1 MVRNQEEGKEN
12 IMNQSEHD
20 GNIYRLAD
28 ELKIPESKIMD
39 FSASVNPLGVSKKV
53 KAEVRK
59 QLKYLHRY
67 PDPDTKRLRKRLGQY
82 HAIDPETILCG
93 NGSTELIYLI
103 TKAFKPRKVI
113 IPVPTYTEYER
124 ACKMSGEAEVTSYT
138 LKKENNF
145 DLNLDEFIKTMEEK
159 LPNPHSPPF
168 TKGERWGINHSS
180 LITHHSLLPF
190 EMAFLCNPNNPTGRL
205 LRRQDV
211 KKIADAARDNRCYLV
226 VDEAF
231 IDFSPDD
238 TVIEE
243 VADNPYL
250 IVLRSMT
257 HFYAFAGLRLGYGV
271 FPANLIERLEQC
283 REPWTVNSLAQK
295 AAAVAL
301 KDKVYRKESMTVIL
315 QEKTIIEKSFRKLGI
330 TFFPSDANFY
340 LVKTAVAPEACRRL
354 RNKGI
359 LVRDCSDFQGLDNSY
374 MRIAVKSHRE
384 NAVFIKE
391 LTRILAPG
399 E

>member
-1 MVRNQEEGKEN
+1 
-12 IMNQSEHD
+12 
-20 GNIYRLAD
+20 
-28 ELKIPESKIMD
+28 
-39 FSASVNPLGVSKKV
+39 V
-53 KAEVRK
+53 KAEVRR

-103 TKAFKPRKVI
+103 TKAFSPQRVL
-113 IPVPTYTEYER
+113 IPAPTYSEYER
-124 ACKMSGEAEVTSYT
+124 AIQRAKSQGQISEIEHFT
-138 LKKENNF
+138 LKEGDGFAINVG
-145 DLNLDEFIKTMEEK
+145 EFIHTLQKGC
-159 LPNPHSPPF
+159 HADSSPS
-168 TKGERWGINHSS
+168 TQQSS
-180 LITHHSLLPF
+180 QPF

-211 KKIADAARDNRCYLV
+211 KKIADAARDNRCYFV

-238 TVIEE
+238 SLIGD

-271 FPANLIERLEQC
+271 FPAKLVERLEQC

-295 AAAVAL
+295 ATAVAL

-340 LVKTAVAPEACRRL
+340 LVKTAVAPEACLRL

-359 LVRDCSDFQGLDNSY
+359 LVRGCSDFRGLDNSY

-384 NAVFIKE
+384 NSVFIKE